1 MSIEQQNWWA
11 SIHQAKDQ
19 HRYILCTG
27 IEVCFYKGNTA
38 ELFSEA
44 ERAEIHVWNGI
55 HYSKLDV
62 VKCNKLQWQRLQ
74 DYLYLLAL
82 VYYHGETNRQRQTL
96 KFLGVK
102 P

>member
-1 MSIEQQNWWA
+1 MTIKVSEWWQQVQDNPNA
-11 SIHQAKDQ
+11 
-19 HRYILCTG
+19 HRTILCKG
-27 IEVCFYKGNTA
+27 IEVCFYAGNTA
-38 ELFSEA
+38 EHFSEA

-62 VKCNKLQWQRLQ
+62 VKCNKLQWQQLQ
-74 DYLYLLAL
+74 DYLYLLSL
-82 VYYHGETNRQRQTL
+82 VYYHGETYRQQATL